1 MDFRE
6 QIIEY
11 RKSAPSVSSLSI
23 DTDLYFLEKYGTD
36 GKGAKYKFD
45 GTLIPGNIYF
55 FSYDTN
61 TELSDK
67 VPFINRNPLILYL
80 SSEKI
85 GEDIV
90 VKSIDLTVTPPEQ
103 RLEIVQNFWNQFK
116 SSIEEGIKKTEEGNA
131 PNSVRVDSKS
141 IPRLF
146 EGTGYSSSFVGFKYK
161 FMRNVKW
168 VDYSDWA
175 KLPFLKYSS
184 VQGLSINEIYTNYRS
199 KLIK

>member
-103 RLEIVQNFWNQFK
+103 RLEIIQNFWNQFK

-131 PNSVRVDSKS
+131 PNSIRVDSKS

>member
-131 PNSVRVDSKS
+131 PNSIRVDSKS